1 MYLDKKLVHAK
12 IIKRYKRFLADV
24 KLENGDVIT
33 VHVPNT
39 GRMTACWAPDWDCI
53 ISDSE
58 NDKRKYRYTLEMTH
72 NGDTWI
78 VANTGIP
85 NNLAEDFI
93 SNKLIPG
100 LKEYQSI
107 RREVKYGENS
117 RIDLLL
123 ENENEKCFVE
133 VKNTTL
139 VEGKV
144 AFFPD
149 APSDRALKHLKELE
163 QEVVNGNRAVM
174 LYLITREDAES
185 FSPANHV
192 DPRYGLAFQKAI
204 KNGVEVIPVLC
215 NVSPKEITYNKI
227 VEYNIHES

>member
-1 MYLDKKLVHAK
+1 MNLNKKLIKAK
-12 IIKRYKRFLADV
+12 ILKRYKRFLADV
-24 KLENGDVIT
+24 ELENGEVIT

-39 GRMTACWAPDWDCI
+39 GRMTTCWAPGWDCI

-58 NDKRKYRYTLEMTH
+58 NPSRKYRHTLEMTH
-72 NGDTWI
+72 NGETWI

-85 NNLAEDFI
+85 NKLAEDFI
-93 SNKLIPG
+93 SSKLIPG
-100 LKEYQSI
+100 LKNYDSI
-107 RREVKYGENS
+107 KREVKYGENS

-139 VEGKV
+139 VEDGI
-144 AFFPD
+144 AYFPD

-185 FSPANHV
+185 FSPADHV
-192 DPRYGLAFQKAI
+192 DPRYGKAVKQAV
-204 KNGVEVIPVLC
+204 KNGVEVISVLC
-215 NVSPKEITYNKI
+215 YVSPTEIKFNRTLSSNY
-227 VEYNIHES
+227 

>member
-1 MYLDKKLVHAK
+1 MNLNKKLIKAK
-12 IIKRYKRFLADV
+12 ILKRYKRFLADV
-24 KLENGDVIT
+24 ELENGEVIT

-39 GRMTACWAPDWDCI
+39 GRMTTCWAPGWDCI

-58 NDKRKYRYTLEMTH
+58 NPSRKYRHTLEMTH
-72 NGDTWI
+72 NGETWI

-85 NNLAEDFI
+85 NKLAEDFI
-93 SNKLIPG
+93 SSKLIPG
-100 LKEYQSI
+100 LKNYDSI
-107 RREVKYGENS
+107 KREVKYGENS

-139 VEGKV
+139 VEDGI
-144 AFFPD
+144 AYFPD

-185 FSPANHV
+185 FSPADHV
-192 DPRYGLAFQKAI
+192 DPRYGKAVKQAV
-204 KNGVEVIPVLC
+204 KNGVEVISVLC
-215 NVSPKEITYNKI
+215 DVSPTEIKFNRTLSSNY
-227 VEYNIHES
+227 

>member
-1 MYLDKKLVHAK
+1 MNLNKKLIKAK
-12 IIKRYKRFLADV
+12 ILKRYKRFLADV
-24 KLENGDVIT
+24 ELENGEVIT

-39 GRMTACWAPDWDCI
+39 GRMTTCWAPGWDCI

-58 NDKRKYRYTLEMTH
+58 NPSRKYRYTLEMTH
-72 NGDTWI
+72 NGETWI

-85 NNLAEDFI
+85 NKLAEDFI
-93 SNKLIPG
+93 SSKLIPG
-100 LKEYQSI
+100 LKNYNSI
-107 RREVKYGENS
+107 KREVKYGENS

-139 VEGKV
+139 VEDGI
-144 AFFPD
+144 AYFPD

-185 FSPANHV
+185 FSPADHV
-192 DPRYGLAFQKAI
+192 DPRYGKAVKQAV
-204 KNGVEVIPVLC
+204 KNGVEVISVLC
-215 NVSPKEITYNKI
+215 DVSPTEIKFNRTLSSNY
-227 VEYNIHES
+227 

>member
-1 MYLDKKLVHAK
+1 MKLDKKLIKAK
-12 IIKRYKRFLADV
+12 ILKRYKRFLADV
-24 KLENGDVIT
+24 ELENGEIIT

-39 GRMTACWAPDWDCI
+39 GRMTTCWAPNWDCV

-58 NDKRKYRYTLEMTH
+58 NPNRKYRHTLEMTH
-72 NGDTWI
+72 NGETWI

-85 NNLAEDFI
+85 NKLAEDFI

-100 LKEYQSI
+100 LENYDTIK
-107 RREVKYGENS
+107 REVKYGENS

-139 VEGKV
+139 VENRV
-144 AFFPD
+144 AYFPD

-163 QEVVNGNRAVM
+163 QEVKNGNRAVM
-174 LYLITREDAES
+174 LYLITREDADT

-192 DPRYGLAFQKAI
+192 DSRYGKAV
-204 KNGVEVIPVLC
+204 KQAVENGVEVIPVLC
-215 NVSPKEITYNKI
+215 DVTPEQISFKRVLTASIN
-227 VEYNIHES
+227 